1 MTLQDRAVAAVLDDR
16 AAKRDALID
25 AAIDRCVEVLDE
37 SEPNIDSVD
46 VDGEIVR
53 LSVDELHFKA
63 RLIPTPGAPSK
74 KKAVLEFE
82 HKAGSWKRID
92 SLAELG
98 EIVLQMENAS

>member
-1 MTLQDRAVAAVLDDR
+1 MSLRDKALAAVLDDR

-53 LSVDELHFKA
+53 LLVDEMHFKA
-63 RLIPTPGAPSK
+63 RLIPGAPNK
-74 KKAVLEFE
+74 KKAVLEVE

-98 EIVLQMENAS
+98 TIVLQMENTS